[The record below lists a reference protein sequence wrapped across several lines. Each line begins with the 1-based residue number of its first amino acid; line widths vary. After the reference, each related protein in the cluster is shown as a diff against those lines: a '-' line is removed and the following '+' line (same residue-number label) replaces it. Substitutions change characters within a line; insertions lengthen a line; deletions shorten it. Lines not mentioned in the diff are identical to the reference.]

1 MRSFND
7 IIMDCRDAFSKLSES
22 EKANTAEALVG
33 KNAMFGFLAIMNASE
48 ADVTSISNAMSNANL
63 CWN

>member
-33 KNAMFGFLAIMNASE
+33 KNAMSGFLAIMNASE